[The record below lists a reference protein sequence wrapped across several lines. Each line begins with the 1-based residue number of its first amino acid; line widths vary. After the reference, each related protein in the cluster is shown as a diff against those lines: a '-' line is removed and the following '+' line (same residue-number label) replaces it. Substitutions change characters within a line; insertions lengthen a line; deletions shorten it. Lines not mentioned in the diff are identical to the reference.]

1 MISRHRRTA
10 PLYSLCTRQFKARV
24 SQARRTDLELVS
36 RNVTRPCKDDS
47 HRIRQANKM
56 TDLSFTGK
64 KCVIKS
70 HHSQGS
76 ERTISRIQSF
86 LV

>member
-1 MISRHRRTA
+1 MISRHRRAA
-10 PLYSLCTRQFKARV
+10 PLYSSCATQFKAQV
-24 SQARRTDLELVS
+24 SQARTGLEPVS
-36 RNVTRPCKDDS
+36 TNVTRPCKDDS

-56 TDLSFTGK
+56 TDLGFTGR

-76 ERTISRIQSF
+76 ERTVSRSQSF